1 MEIRDPVH
9 GPIEVSPAEKAV
21 IDHPLVQRLRRV
33 RQLGFAET
41 TWPGATHTR
50 FLHSVGALHL
60 AGLAFDAV
68 ARDLHDLPAAALR
81 RTRASIRLAA
91 LLHDLGHPPF
101 SHAGEIILPRLSDV
115 DGVDAEDPGRTA
127 THEEM
132 TRWLVLRSDLAD
144 TIARSFAGD
153 GVSPADV
160 AAILRGGTAD
170 EDRFLEGGVS
180 LLPLLHQLIAGELDV
195 DRMDYLLRD
204 SYFTGVSYGRFDRDW
219 ILSHLGSVVSDGVA
233 SLALDGNAFFA
244 FEDFLLSR
252 HHMFLMVYTHHKSLG
267 YGRML
272 ERFLAGAGRGLRAP
286 AAPDGFV
293 ACDDEWLL
301 AEVRRSDDEWARRI
315 VERRPL
321 RRVVEAWD
329 ADARELDALR
339 PALESRLPPT
349 IEWIASVVDFPAG
362 VSRGPGAGA
371 VVRLQGPGTRRAFV
385 PLVGHGD
392 LFVHRAEPKRVL
404 RLYCRDEDAAD
415 VERVVGD
422 AFLARPDEGN

>member
-9 GPIEVSPAEKAV
+9 GPIEVTAAEKAV
-21 IDHPLVQRLRRV
+21 LDHPLVQRLRRV

-50 FLHSVGALHL
+50 FLHSIGALHL

-68 ARDLHDLPAAALR
+68 ARDLRDRSPAEVR
-81 RTRASIRLAA
+81 RARASIRLAA

-101 SHAGEIILPRLSDV
+101 SHAGEIILPRLTDV
-115 DGVDAEDPGRTA
+115 DGTDVGRPDRTA

-144 TIARSFAGD
+144 TIARGFADD
-153 GVSPADV
+153 GVAPADV
-160 AAILRGGTAD
+160 AAILRGDAAD
-170 EDRFLEGGVS
+170 DDRFLERGVS
-180 LLPLLHQLIAGELDV
+180 LLPLLHQLIAGDLDV

-286 AAPDGFV
+286 ADPDGFV

-301 AEVRRSDDEWARRI
+301 SEVRRSDDVWARRI

-329 ADARELDALR
+329 ADARALEALR
-339 PALESRLPPT
+339 PDLETRLPPMT
-349 IEWIASVVDFPAG
+349 EWIASVVDFPAG
-362 VSRGPGAGA
+362 RHGGPATGA
-371 VVRLQGPGTRRAFV
+371 VVRTHGPGGGRSVV
-385 PLVGHGD
+385 PLVAHGD

-415 VERVVGD
+415 VERIVEG
-422 AFLARPDEGN
+422 AFLPPFE